1 MNSIKLTLPSAY
13 SISCSLSISRW
24 RWLVGLGLI
33 LLLCGGAAAGEGPPD
48 PCSERVPPRVPASIG
63 PDFGRPLTPYAYR
76 ARGGANLPASPVSPA
91 VVATVPPA
99 TAVKPPDTTLPTPRF
114 DPSGQPA
121 LSVAFPATG
130 SQVAEGVVTFVWH
143 TAGPIAR
150 VKLSYSGERCQLG
163 GNSRGIFS
171 GELATVN
178 NTGIA
183 RVRVPWMDG
192 IHFTLRLTGYE
203 ASGRSLAA
211 TEARYEL
218 LPEVCQGK
226 SPHAL
231 VVSKPRQ
238 RLYYLRDGRI
248 VRMHV
253 VSTAARGSW
262 TPEMSPGSYDRKR
275 GAMGRVFSKS
285 PAPVSRLYQVVMRYY
300 LAITSSGS
308 HGIHATSPNYYRR
321 LGGPA
326 SHGCIRQHL
335 ADARALYQLV
345 PVGTAVYVR

>member
-1 MNSIKLTLPSAY
+1 L
-13 SISCSLSISRW
+13 
-24 RWLVGLGLI
+24 LI
-33 LLLCGGAAAGEGPPD
+33 GGASAAEAPNGLTG
-48 PCSERVPPRVPASIG
+48 ERVPPAVPETIG

-76 ARGGANLPASPVSPA
+76 ARGGASLPVTTVTPPA
-91 VVATVPPA
+91 VATVPPA

-143 TAGPIAR
+143 TAGPIVR
-150 VKLSYSGERCQLG
+150 VKLSYSGERCRLG
-163 GNSRGIFS
+163 GQLRGNFS
-171 GELATVN
+171 GDFATVQN
-178 NTGIA
+178 SGTA
-183 RVRVPWMDG
+183 RVRVPWLDG
-192 IHFTLRLTGYE
+192 THFTLRLTGYD
-203 ASGRSLAA
+203 ANGRSLAT

-226 SPHAL
+226 PGHAL
-231 VVSKPRQ
+231 VVCKSRQ

-248 VRMHV
+248 VRMHM
-253 VSTAARGSW
+253 VSTGARGSW
-262 TPEMSPGSYDRKR
+262 TPVMSPGSYDRKR
-275 GAMGRVFSKS
+275 GAMGRVFRKS
-285 PAPVSRLYQVVMRYY
+285 TAPVSRLYQVVMRYY

-335 ADARALYQLV
+335 ADARTLYQLV
-345 PVGTAVYVR
+345 PVGTPVYVR